1 MFKRLSKS
9 RRHSVDDV
17 ALSMSTPVVLDELSA
32 TSMSR
37 ESSPD
42 SSTTVSL
49 RISRSKYTR
58 RSCGD
63 VAAMQT
69 LLGPK
74 QIDEQ
79 NVIEADYQTVTAM
92 PAFIVEHDPG
102 KQRGKRS
109 TI

>member
-17 ALSMSTPVVLDELSA
+17 SLSISTPVVLDES
-32 TSMSR
+32 SGPPVPR
-37 ESSPD
+37 ENNPD
-42 SSTTVSL
+42 TNTTTLL

-74 QIDEQ
+74 QNDEQ
-79 NVIEADYQTVTAM
+79 DVIEADYQTVTAM

-102 KQRGKRS
+102 KQRGK
-109 TI
+109 